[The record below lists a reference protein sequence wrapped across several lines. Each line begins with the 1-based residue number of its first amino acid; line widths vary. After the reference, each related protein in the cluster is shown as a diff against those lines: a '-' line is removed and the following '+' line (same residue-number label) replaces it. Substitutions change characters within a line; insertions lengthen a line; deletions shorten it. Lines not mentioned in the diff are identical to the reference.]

1 MKRTLEKPIFTMAM
15 SERTGCLVMVRTTGD
30 EVKVIGSLPRAESQM
45 LADRIRNWREQT
57 VLDAV
62 N

>member
-1 MKRTLEKPIFTMAM
+1 
-15 SERTGCLVMVRTTGD
+15 LVMVRTTGD

-45 LADRIRNWREQT
+45 LADRIRNWRQQT